1 MGEKLLKAEIIA
13 VGTELL
19 LGQIANTNAQY
30 LSSKLAEFGIN
41 VYYHASVGDNESR
54 ILDTL
59 QIATSRSEIVI
70 ITGGLGP
77 TNDDLTKETVAKF
90 LNLPLEVD
98 KHSLSKIRDFFDKRS
113 IIMSANNQKQAYI
126 IKGSLALANNNGTAP
141 GIYLEFNNKIFIL
154 LPGPP
159 KELQPMF
166 ENEALP
172 IIKKNILKDENVI
185 LSETL
190 RFLGIGESA
199 LEQKIADIIKVQTNP
214 TIAPLC
220 GDYEVTIRITAK
232 AATKHAAM
240 DLILPVKNEII
251 ARCKDYYYGDNNDTL
266 TSILHKYLLLN
277 NYTISVA
284 ESCTG
289 GLLSHKLTSLPGS
302 SNYFLEGLVCYSNE
316 AKIRLGVKSDTL
328 IKHGAVSEDTAI
340 QMAEM
345 VKSRS
350 KADIAI
356 SITGVA
362 GPGGGTSKKPVGLAY
377 IGISNCDTT
386 YVRKFNFYGN
396 RNEICLRTVNQALF
410 LLIKHIEG

>member
-1 MGEKLLKAEIIA
+1 MGEKSLKAEIIA

-30 LSSKLAEFGIN
+30 LSSKLAEVGVD

-59 QIATSRSEIVI
+59 QIATSRSEIII

-90 LNLPLEVD
+90 LNLPLELD

-113 IIMSANNQKQAYI
+113 ISMCESNQKQAYI
-126 IKGSLALANNNGTAP
+126 IQGSHALANNSGTAP
-141 GIYLEFNNKIFIL
+141 GIYLESNNKTFIL

-172 IIKKNILKDENVI
+172 LIKESVLKDENI
-185 LSETL
+185 IISETL
-190 RFLGIGESA
+190 RFFGIGESA

-214 TIAPLC
+214 TIASLC

-232 AATKHAAM
+232 ATTKQAAM
-240 DLILPVKNEII
+240 DLILPVKNNII
-251 ARCKDYYYGDNNDTL
+251 SRCKDYYYGDNNDTL
-266 TSILHKYLLLN
+266 ISILHKYLLHN

-289 GLLSHKLTSLPGS
+289 GLLSHKFTSLPGS

-316 AKIRLGVKSDTL
+316 AKIRLGVRYDTL
-328 IKHGAVSEDTAI
+328 IEHGAVSEDTAI

-345 VKSRS
+345 VRIRS
-350 KADIAI
+350 KSDIAI

-362 GPGGGTSKKPVGLAY
+362 GPDGGTAVTPVGLVY
-377 IGISNCDTT
+377 IGISDNDTT
-386 YVRKFNFYGN
+386 YVKKLNFSGN
-396 RNEICLRTVNQALF
+396 RNEICLRTVKQALF
-410 LLIKHIEG
+410 SLIKHIEG